1 MSDTIK
7 GSYQNI
13 TAWKKGF
20 RLSVSIYKLSQ
31 SFPPDER
38 FGLTSQM
45 RRSSVSIPS
54 NIAEG
59 YARGSKKE
67 FHHFL
72 RIAYASGAEPET
84 QIALAKEIFDYPL
97 SAYQETDTLLQ
108 EVMKMLN
115 TMLYS
120 DH

>member
-13 TAWKKGF
+13 IAWKKGF

-59 YARGSKKE
+59 YVRGSKKI
-67 FHHFL
+67 HHFL
-72 RIAYASGAEPET
+72 RIAYASGAELET

-120 DH
+120 NY